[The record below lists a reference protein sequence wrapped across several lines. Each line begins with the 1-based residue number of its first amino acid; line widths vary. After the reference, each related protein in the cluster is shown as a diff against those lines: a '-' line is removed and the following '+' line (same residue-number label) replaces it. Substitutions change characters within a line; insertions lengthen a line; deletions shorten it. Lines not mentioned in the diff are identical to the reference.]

1 MLVIAQ
7 FQFTLAIGIIG
18 IQKETPMTQNEIM
31 NSIESLPAD
40 EQYTIASTILDRL
53 VLSGQFTLS
62 DAMREEIRRRDVEFE
77 KNPNSGEPWESVK
90 KEIFGE

>member
-7 FQFTLAIGIIG
+7 FHFTLAIGIIG
-18 IQKETPMTQNEIM
+18 IQKEIPMTHNEIM
-31 NSIESLPAD
+31 NSIESLPAE
-40 EQYTIASTILDRL
+40 EQYTIASTVLDRL